1 MVCGKCLK
9 LTKSTKL
16 ATPEVKKKSEMYYG
30 SPASAKAGSSSK
42 SATLGNTG
50 VSKSKLLSKAAK
62 NPYAQYSSSCSKCK
76 TKITQGH
83 SYCQK
88 CAYQTDSCP
97 MCGKPNKK
105 STSKA
110 PTVDAYKNTLK

>member
-1 MVCGKCLK
+1 MVCSKCLK

-16 ATPEVKKKSEMYYG
+16 ATPEVKKKSEIYYG
-30 SPASAKAGSSSK
+30 SPASSKASGSK

-62 NPYAQYSSSCSKCK
+62 NPYAAYSSSCTKCK

-83 SYCQK
+83 SYCSK
-88 CAYQTDSCP
+88 CAFTTDSCP

-105 STSKA
+105 SNSKA
-110 PTVDAYKNTLK
+110 PTIDAYKNTLQ

>member
-16 ATPEVKKKSEMYYG
+16 ATPEVKKKSEMYHG
-30 SPASAKAGSSSK
+30 SPATTKASGSQ
-42 SATLGNTG
+42 SATLGNAG

-62 NPYAQYSSSCSKCK
+62 NPYAQYSSSCTKCK

-83 SYCQK
+83 TFCQK
-88 CAYQTDSCP
+88 CAYTSDSCP

-105 STSKA
+105 SSSKA